1 MDGTILKC
9 AEQNILKAGFCVS
22 QWEFGNHERRISSQE
37 KIICV
42 IKTMAQNIYGHECII
57 QAD

>member
-22 QWEFGNHERRISSQE
+22 QWEFGNDERRISSQE
-37 KIICV
+37 KNNLCN
-42 IKTMAQNIYGHECII
+42 KNHGSDYLWT
-57 QAD
+57 